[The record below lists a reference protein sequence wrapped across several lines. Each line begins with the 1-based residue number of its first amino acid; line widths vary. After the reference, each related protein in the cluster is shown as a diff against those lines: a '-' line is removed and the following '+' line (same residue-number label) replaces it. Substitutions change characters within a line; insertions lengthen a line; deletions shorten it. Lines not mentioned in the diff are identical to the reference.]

1 VKRFS
6 VDARDP
12 DPTVIAGVAAIV
24 RAGGVVAYPTDT
36 LYGLAV
42 DPRRDAAVRR
52 LFGVKERDHSN
63 AIALIAADTAQAG
76 TAGVLGP
83 DELRLAERFWPGPLT
98 IVAPAAEGLSR
109 WLTGELGTVGV
120 RVPGHA
126 VARALAATF
135 GSPITATSANLSGR
149 PAASTADEAAAAL
162 EGRIDA
168 VLDAG
173 PSPGGAPS
181 TIVELAG
188 GRPVLRRAGAI
199 SWDRVLEALQR

>member
-1 VKRFS
+1 VKRFV

-12 DPTVIAGVAAIV
+12 DAAIIAEAAALL

-83 DELRLAERFWPGPLT
+83 DELTLARRFWPGPLT

-126 VARALAATF
+126 VARALAAAF
-135 GSPITATSANLSGR
+135 GAPITATSANLSGR

-168 VLDAG
+168 VVDAG
-173 PSPGGAPS
+173 PSPGGPPS
-181 TIVELAG
+181 TIVEFTG
-188 GRPVLRRAGAI
+188 GGPVLRRAGAV
-199 SWDRVLEALQR
+199 SWDRVLEALQP